1 MRFATVLLVLGVWG
15 LHPGFHREQLGEQTQ
30 GDVAGSGGTITRE
43 SAVPE
48 GAVAE
53 EKQGK
58 TRLNGPGEAQGLW
71 PSPKRCSGC
80 THAEQTAFSG

>member
-1 MRFATVLLVLGVWG
+1 MLVVWG
-15 LHPGFHREQLGEQTQ
+15 LHPRFHREQLGEQTQ
-30 GDVAGSGGTITRE
+30 GDVAGSAAPQADGETITRE

-53 EKQGK
+53 QKDGK
-58 TRLNGPGEAQGLW
+58 VRQDSPGEAQGLCHC
-71 PSPKRCSGC
+71 PGGCGGC